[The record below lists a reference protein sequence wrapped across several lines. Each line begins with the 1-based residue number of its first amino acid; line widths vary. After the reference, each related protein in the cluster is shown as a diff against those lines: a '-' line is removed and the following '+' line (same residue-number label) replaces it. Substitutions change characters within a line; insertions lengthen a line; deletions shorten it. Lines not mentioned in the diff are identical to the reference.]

1 MSKFHAFEIAIT
13 LATRQRDA
21 QAQKHAQAVRNCE
34 FAKAQLAQLQGYAN
48 DTDARWLAAG
58 MPGLSGE
65 LIRHHY
71 QFTDRLQQAV
81 QMQHGVIA
89 NMDRQLASAHQ
100 VLLQAEFRL
109 AGLQQILESRR
120 SAAQRLA
127 QQREQ
132 RTADEFASQR
142 YAQRRAQHSAP

>member
-1 MSKFHAFEIAIT
+1 MSKFHAFELAIT

-21 QAQKHAQAVRNCE
+21 LAQKHAQAVRNCE
-34 FAKAQLAQLQGYAN
+34 FAKAQLAQLQGYAS
-48 DTDARWLAAG
+48 DTDARWIGAD
-58 MPGLSGE
+58 MPAVSSE

-100 VLLQAEFRL
+100 FLLQAEFRL
-109 AGLQQILESRR
+109 AGLEQVLKTRR
-120 SAAQRLA
+120 AAAERLA

-132 RTADEFASQR
+132 RATDEFASQR
-142 YAQRRAQHSAP
+142 YAHRQAQHSAS

>member
-1 MSKFHAFEIAIT
+1 MSRLRAFELAIE

-21 QAQKHAQAVRNCE
+21 QAQKHAQAQRNCE
-34 FAKAQLAQLQGYAN
+34 FARNQLAQLQGYAS
-48 DTDARWLAAG
+48 DTDARWVGSG
-58 MPGLSGE
+58 MPAVSGE

-71 QFTDRLQQAV
+71 QFVDRLQQAV

-109 AGLQQILESRR
+109 AGLEQVLKTRR
-120 SAAQRLA
+120 AAAQRVVL
-127 QQREQ
+127 QREQ
-132 RTADEFASQR
+132 RATDEFASQR
-142 YAQRRAQHSAP
+142 HAQRQAHNAS